1 MLLSVEDWRPM
12 KKLLLFLAFATFV
25 FLVGCS
31 NSNSKE
37 DVQEQAVE
45 EQSKTESQ
53 DTSNESK
60 NSEQSEDTEPLN
72 SNSTSSNEDLSQA
85 FTEYMDEIVL
95 LAPEEERI
103 IGLYDSVTGVNYVND
118 EMIYNTL
125 LNDVIP
131 SYRQFIIDL
140 EAIMPKNKEIRELHE
155 MYIEAA
161 NIQFNSFTL
170 MISALEEQDVN
181 TITEANQG
189 LDEARKILRDWLYG
203 IEDLSQKTG
212 VSLE

>member
-1 MLLSVEDWRPM
+1 M

-31 NSNSKE
+31 NSNSQE
-37 DVQEQAVE
+37 DIEKQAVE
-45 EQSKTESQ
+45 EPSKTENPKNT
-53 DTSNESK
+53 DEASNT
-60 NSEQSEDTEPLN
+60 EQSENTEPT
-72 SNSTSSNEDLSQA
+72 SSTSSSNSEELSQA
-85 FTEYMDEIVL
+85 FTEYMNEIVL

-140 EAIMPKNKEIRELHE
+140 EAIMPKNQEIRELHE

-161 NIQFNSFTL
+161 NIQYNSFTL
-170 MISALEEQDVN
+170 MISALEEQNVD

-189 LDEARKILRDWLYG
+189 LDEARRILRDWLYG

>member
-1 MLLSVEDWRPM
+1 M

-31 NSNSKE
+31 NSNSQE
-37 DVQEQAVE
+37 DIEKQAVE
-45 EQSKTESQ
+45 EPSKTENPKNT
-53 DTSNESK
+53 DEASNT
-60 NSEQSEDTEPLN
+60 EQSEDTEPT
-72 SNSTSSNEDLSQA
+72 SSTSSSNSEELSQA
-85 FTEYMDEIVL
+85 FTEYMNEIVL

-140 EAIMPKNKEIRELHE
+140 EAIMPKNQEIRELHE

-161 NIQFNSFTL
+161 NIQYNSFTL
-170 MISALEEQDVN
+170 MISALEEQNVD

-189 LDEARKILRDWLYG
+189 LDEARRILRDWLYG